1 MCGKYNRPGDPVAQA
16 GTEGEEEG
24 RGEGG
29 EEGTEG
35 GKAEEGGGTQLKNA
49 AT

>member
-1 MCGKYNRPGDPVAQA
+1 MCGKYNRPGDGGGEA

-24 RGEGG
+24 RGEEG

-35 GKAEEGGGTQLKNA
+35 GKAEEGVETQLKNA

>member
-1 MCGKYNRPGDPVAQA
+1 MCGKYNRPGDGGGEA

-24 RGEGG
+24 RGGEG

-35 GKAEEGGGTQLKNA
+35 GKAEEGVDTQLKNA